1 MADKT
6 LRRNMIYAVDFD
18 GTLCEN
24 AWPEI
29 GAPNYIL
36 IRSLIEMQKKGHK
49 VILWTCRTGDHLD
62 AAVEWCRDQGLEFDA
77 INENVPEII
86 AAFEGESRKIFANV
100 YIDDLSV
107 RPEDFKPQKK
117 RSKREIMNRNAALNA
132 ARRQRLKEGSKEVT

>member
-1 MADKT
+1 MRKH
-6 LRRNMIYAVDFD
+6 MIYAVDFD

-24 AWPEI
+24 EWPEI

-36 IRSLIEMQKKGHK
+36 IRSLIEMRKKGHK
-49 VILWTCRTGDHLD
+49 VILWTCRTGKALD
-62 AAVEWCRDQGLEFDA
+62 EAVKWCEDQGLEFDA

-107 RPEDFKPQKK
+107 RPEDFKH
-117 RSKREIMNRNAALNA
+117 
-132 ARRQRLKEGSKEVT
+132 